1 MKHKFHKHSVPT
13 GNQQG
18 GNGTNKEVF
27 DPNKLNNKETDIRT
41 YSEVSVGTSKITNN
55 GKPFTNV
62 RDIQKL
68 MDKNLQGKDI
78 KRLYDIDFPI
88 NELSIFRP
96 IKD

>member
-1 MKHKFHKHSVPT
+1 MLICQNSSKLCQ
-13 GNQQG
+13 NQ
-18 GNGTNKEVF
+18 NKEVF
-27 DPNKLNNKETDIRT
+27 DPNKLGKKTEPEA
-41 YSEVSVGTSKITNN
+41 SEVSVPVNKITNN

-68 MDKNLQGKDI
+68 MTQNLQGKDI